1 MVLFPLWV
9 EHWSLLIVDFPAK
22 RVEMFEVLK
31 GRKVQEDYKT
41 VLLAYLTEELR
52 ARGLQAA
59 DFTWKQWA
67 SPGSILASDS
77 GTSICAYA
85 SSLCLAKPFSTR
97 VAVLALL
104 QAASR

>member
-1 MVLFPLWV
+1 M
-9 EHWSLLIVDFPAK
+9 DFPAK

-31 GRKVQEDYKT
+31 GRKVQENYKA
-41 VLLAYLTEELR
+41 VLLTYLAEELR
-52 ARGLQAA
+52 TRGLNAA
-59 DFTWKQWA
+59 EFTWKQWA

-77 GTSICAYA
+77 GTSVCAYA
-85 SSLCLAKPFSTR
+85 SSLCLSKPFSTR